1 MSDKKNPIV
10 IFSNNENV
18 PVSYGIKVGMFYDVD
33 PLNTDDTN
41 NNYKSI
47 YLFTLCYRPIFND
60 FVRILHV
67 DLPRLV
73 VSRYNKALNDEGIDA
88 NYFQHIPYLNEEVS
102 SKNYQISPACT
113 VHYEPLNLYS
123 AKSRKALNDEK
134 TIDALNKLGVYDYK
148 KVKSAV
154 ERYPNYC
161 VVSDGNFDNDSE
173 LSNLKDKIDSGK
185 KYYAKRYGNNF

>member
-73 VSRYNKALNDEGIDA
+73 VSRYNK
-88 NYFQHIPYLNEEVS
+88 S
-102 SKNYQISPACT
+102 
-113 VHYEPLNLYS
+113 
-123 AKSRKALNDEK
+123 LNDEK
-134 TIDALNKLGVYDYK
+134 TINALNKLGVYDYK